1 MISTAFAKAF
11 DNIDRPGDRVPMDAV
26 KKLLK
31 KVRKTVEF
39 FHKSPNGA
47 NLLGEILSAT
57 IEDHGLSP
65 FSKLAQAIHQ
75 RWGSLVKSLIS
86 FIERYDALRTAFQS
100 CNKDWEIT
108 VLERTALVEMI
119 SVLMPVREIIVKS
132 QANSGGLVPYIVTSL
147 TQLRTETLNSEFPLE
162 IMDPVVINAAK
173 KANDALHRP
182 ILEVN
187 EDVRVMRNHTDL
199 TEIGKATK
207 DGMNHALSSNKRF
220 FDRYTKGGSAKPNS
234 SLGALDIIPVFHP
247 YMKKLKFMDLI
258 NKSDP
263 NYVNVLDDEWLINH
277 KLRIKNYIIDVMV
290 KVIDHENLNKGE
302 RKEVLE
308 KEKEAE
314 NSIPK
319 RQKINPFSNRKVVEA
334 MKKSGAMEVDSD
346 EDEEIR
352 VEPTPI
358 ELATSEYNLYIN
370 TKTSQSLQESLST
383 PDGLLH
389 FWNHAGLKSYP
400 VLAKV
405 ALAQLATPA
414 GSAVL
419 ENDFSTFANLVTR
432 HRANLDPAIV
442 EMILFCKLNASL
454 IPAVIPRISDAKI
467 TENIPI
473 KLRDPNIQQALR
485 LMNAEEVDEDEDS
498 DPDVDDNF

>member
-11 DNIDRPGDRVPMDAV
+11 DSIDRPGDRVPMDTV

-47 NLLGEILSAT
+47 NLLGEILAAT

-86 FIERYDALRTAFQS
+86 FIERYDALRTAFQN

-108 VLERTALVEMI
+108 VMERTALVEMI
-119 SVLMPVREIIVKS
+119 SVLMPVRDIIVKS
-132 QANSGGLVPYIVTSL
+132 QANCGGLVPYMVTSL
-147 TQLRTETLNSEFPLE
+147 TQLRTETLNSEVPLE
-162 IMDPVVINAAK
+162 ILDPVVMNAAK
-173 KANDALHRP
+173 KVNDSLHGP

-187 EDVRVMRNHTDL
+187 ADLRVLRNHSDL
-199 TEIGKATK
+199 TAIGKATR
-207 DGMNHALSSNKRF
+207 DGMNYALSSNKRF
-220 FDRYTKGGSAKPNS
+220 FDRYTKGGCCKSNS
-234 SLGALDIIPVFHP
+234 HLGALDVIPVFHP

-263 NYVNVLDDEWLINH
+263 DYVAGLDDEWLVNH
-277 KLRIKNYIIDVMV
+277 KLRIKNYIIYVMV
-290 KVIDHENLNKGE
+290 IVINHENLNKVE
-302 RKEVLE
+302 RQEIRDNDID
-308 KEKEAE
+308 
-314 NSIPK
+314 NSVPK
-319 RQKINPFSNRKVVEA
+319 RQKINPFTNRKVVEA
-334 MKKSGAMEVDSD
+334 MRKSGAMEVDSD
-346 EDEEIR
+346 EDEEVI
-352 VEPTPI
+352 VEATPL
-358 ELATSEYNLYIN
+358 ELATSEYNLYMN

-383 PDGLLH
+383 SDGLIH
-389 FWNHAGLKSYP
+389 YWNHAGLKSYP
-400 VLAKV
+400 FLAKV
-405 ALAQLATPA
+405 ALSQLATPA

-432 HRANLDPAIV
+432 HRSNLDPAIV

-454 IPAVIPRISDAKI
+454 IPNIIPRISEAKI

-473 KLRDPNIQQALR
+473 KLRDPIIQQALR
-485 LMNAEEVDEDEDS
+485 LMNAEEIDEDEDS
-498 DPDVDDNF
+498 DPDVDDNI